1 MRIFTAA
8 FYKGV
13 SLFFS
18 LLYTAVLPLSCLSGA
33 VVKGPALQDAVTVTA
48 HAGCMGLPENSVI
61 AMEMGVAA
69 GADIV
74 EFDLNFRADGT
85 PVLAH
90 FDPEE
95 SDCATLADAF
105 AFLAAHPGIKANVD
119 VKSTAFLEKVQ
130 PMAQEAGV
138 LKQLFFTGL
147 DENTIPVAAQ
157 ACPDIP
163 YYLNVKVT
171 EDEDF
176 AALAEKAAALGAM
189 GVNLDHRD
197 ATPGLVEAMH
207 AKGLLVSLWTIEKAE
222 EAPRTIRLGADNIT
236 TIRPVL
242 LRLLLPRVRFSS
254 GSPACSRMA
263 DC

>member
-13 SLFFS
+13 RLFFA

-33 VVKGPALQDAVTVTA
+33 VVKGPALQGVTVTA
-48 HAGCMGLPENSVI
+48 HAGCMGLPENSVV

-85 PVLAH
+85 PVLSH
-90 FDPEE
+90 YDPGE
-95 SDCATLADAF
+95 SDCATLAEAF
-105 AFLAAHPGIKANVD
+105 AFLAAHPDVKANVD
-119 VKSTAFLEKVQ
+119 VKSTAFIEKMQ

-222 EAPRTIRLGADNIT
+222 EAPRAIRLGADNI

-242 LRLLLPRVRFSS
+242 LRLLLPRVRFAS
-254 GSPACSRMA
+254 GSPASSRMA